1 VVKMRDTLRNRDIL
15 EKLKSL
21 QNDIINEQFDIKDF
35 IVELGGEGLKVRELY
50 QEFSSLSDEFEIITS
65 LIDTREGF

>member
-1 VVKMRDTLRNRDIL
+1 MRDTLRNRDIL

-35 IVELGGEGLKVRELY
+35 IVELGGDGLEVRELY
-50 QEFSSLSDEFEIITS
+50 QEFSSLSDDFEIITS

>member
-1 VVKMRDTLRNRDIL
+1 MRDTLRNIDIL

-35 IVELGGEGLKVRELY
+35 IVELGGDGLKVRELY

-65 LIDTREGF
+65 LIDTRESF

>member
-1 VVKMRDTLRNRDIL
+1 MRDTLRNIEIL

-21 QNDIINEQFDIKDF
+21 QNDIINEQYDIKDF
-35 IVELGGEGLKVRELY
+35 IVELGGDGLKVRELY

-65 LIDTREGF
+65 LIDTRESF

>member
-1 VVKMRDTLRNRDIL
+1 MEDTLRNRVIL

-21 QNDIINEQFDIKDF
+21 QDDLINEQFDIKDL
-35 IVELGGEGLKVRELY
+35 IIELGGNGQVVQEIRRE
-50 QEFSSLSDEFEIITS
+50 FNNVTNEFELITS

>member
-1 VVKMRDTLRNRDIL
+1 MRDTLRNIDIL

-35 IVELGGEGLKVRELY
+35 IVELGGDGLKVRELY
-50 QEFSSLSDEFEIITS
+50 QEFISLSAEYEIITS
-65 LIDTREGF
+65 LIDTRESF

>member
-1 VVKMRDTLRNRDIL
+1 MRDTLRNIEIL

-21 QNDIINEQFDIKDF
+21 QNDIINEQFDIKDY
-35 IVELGGEGLKVRELY
+35 IVELGGDGLEVRELY
-50 QEFSSLSDEFEIITS
+50 QEFSNLSDEFEIITS

>member
-1 VVKMRDTLRNRDIL
+1 MRDTLRNIEIL

-21 QNDIINEQFDIKDF
+21 QNDIINEQFDIKDY
-35 IVELGGEGLKVRELY
+35 IVELGGDGLQVRELY
-50 QEFSSLSDEFEIITS
+50 QEFSSLSDEYEIITS

>member
-1 VVKMRDTLRNRDIL
+1 MRDTLRNRDIL

-21 QNDIINEQFDIKDF
+21 QSDLINEQHDIKDF
-35 IVELGGEGLKVRELY
+35 IIELGGNGLEVQALRH
-50 QEFSSLSDEFEIITS
+50 EFNEVSDEFEFITS

>member
-1 VVKMRDTLRNRDIL
+1 MRDTLRNRDIL

-35 IVELGGEGLKVRELY
+35 IVELGGDGLKVRELY
-50 QEFSSLSDEFEIITS
+50 QEFSSLSDEYEIITS
-65 LIDTREGF
+65 LIDTRESF

>member
-1 VVKMRDTLRNRDIL
+1 MRDTLRNRDIL

-35 IVELGGEGLKVRELY
+35 IVELGDKRQYNSELR
-50 QEFSSLSDEFEIITS
+50 QEFKQVTDDLLVITS
-65 LIDTREGF
+65 LIDTRESF

>member
-1 VVKMRDTLRNRDIL
+1 MKDTLRNRVIL

-21 QNDIINEQFDIKDF
+21 QDDLINEQFDIKDL
-35 IVELGGEGLKVRELY
+35 IIELGGGKREYNSELR
-50 QEFSSLSDEFEIITS
+50 QEFKQVTDDLLVITS

>member
-1 VVKMRDTLRNRDIL
+1 MNDTLRNRVIL

-21 QNDIINEQFDIKDF
+21 QDDLINEQFDIKDL
-35 IVELGGEGLKVRELY
+35 IVENNEGGKRIYNPELR
-50 QEFSSLSDEFEIITS
+50 QEFKQVTDDLLVITS

>member
-1 VVKMRDTLRNRDIL
+1 MQDTLRNREIL

-35 IVELGGEGLKVRELY
+35 IIELGGDGLKVRELY

-65 LIDTREGF
+65 LIDTRESF

>member
-1 VVKMRDTLRNRDIL
+1 MQDTLRNRVIL

-21 QNDIINEQFDIKDF
+21 QDDLINEQFDIKDL
-35 IVELGGEGLKVRELY
+35 IIELGGNGQVVQEIRRE
-50 QEFSSLSDEFEIITS
+50 FNNVTNEFELITS

>member
-1 VVKMRDTLRNRDIL
+1 MRDTLRNKVIL

-21 QNDIINEQFDIKDF
+21 QNDIINEQYDIKDF
-35 IVELGGEGLKVRELY
+35 IVELGGDGLKVRELY

>member
-1 VVKMRDTLRNRDIL
+1 MRDTLRNRDIL

-35 IVELGGEGLKVRELY
+35 IIELGGDGLKVRELY

>member
-1 VVKMRDTLRNRDIL
+1 MRDTLRNIEIL

-21 QNDIINEQFDIKDF
+21 QNDIINEQFDIKDY
-35 IVELGGEGLKVRELY
+35 IVELGGDGLQVRELY

-65 LIDTREGF
+65 LIDTREEF

>member
-1 VVKMRDTLRNRDIL
+1 MRDTLRNRDIL

-35 IVELGGEGLKVRELY
+35 IVELGGDGLKVRELY

-65 LIDTREGF
+65 LIEARESF

>member
-1 VVKMRDTLRNRDIL
+1 MRDTLRNRDIL

-35 IVELGGEGLKVRELY
+35 IVELGGDGLEVRELY

>member
-1 VVKMRDTLRNRDIL
+1 MRDTLRNTDIL

-35 IVELGGEGLKVRELY
+35 IVELGGDGLKVRELY
-50 QEFSSLSDEFEIITS
+50 QEFSNLSDEFEIITS

>member
-1 VVKMRDTLRNRDIL
+1 MRDTLRNRDIL

-21 QNDIINEQFDIKDF
+21 QSDLINEQHDIKDF
-35 IVELGGEGLKVRELY
+35 IIELGGNGLEVQSLR
-50 QEFSSLSDEFEIITS
+50 QEFNEVSDEFEFITS

>member
-1 VVKMRDTLRNRDIL
+1 MRDTLRNRDIL

-35 IVELGGEGLKVRELY
+35 IVELGGDGLKVRELY
-50 QEFSSLSDEFEIITS
+50 QEFSNLSDDFEIITS
-65 LIDTREGF
+65 LIDTRESF

>member
-1 VVKMRDTLRNRDIL
+1 MQDTLRNREIL

-35 IVELGGEGLKVRELY
+35 IVELGGDGLKVRELY
-50 QEFSSLSDEFEIITS
+50 QEFSNLSDEFEIITS
-65 LIDTREGF
+65 LIETRESF

>member
-1 VVKMRDTLRNRDIL
+1 MKDTLRNREIL

-21 QNDIINEQFDIKDF
+21 QSDLINEQYDIKDF
-35 IVELGGEGLKVRELY
+35 IVELGDKRQYNNELR
-50 QEFSSLSDEFEIITS
+50 QEFKQVTDDLLVITS

>member
-1 VVKMRDTLRNRDIL
+1 MRDTLRNRDIL

-21 QNDIINEQFDIKDF
+21 QNDIINEQFDIKDY
-35 IVELGGEGLKVRELY
+35 IVELGGDGLQVRELY

>member
-1 VVKMRDTLRNRDIL
+1 MKDTLRNKVIL

-21 QNDIINEQFDIKDF
+21 QNDIINEQYDIKDF
-35 IVELGGEGLKVRELY
+35 IVELGGDGLKVRELY

-65 LIDTREGF
+65 LIDTRESF